1 MSKYTQNK
9 QLLLLDNYK
18 FMLTN
23 KKSLG
28 EMLDAIARAT
38 LSITD
43 TEDIN
48 TILQQIADICRSTI
62 AAQYVVIGMYNAD
75 SHIKQ
80 FVVSGISESN
90 PEALPLPKYGTE
102 IFNTILVHHSSV
114 RLEKINHLISSFNVS
129 SKYTSPKNFLGTPII
144 AGDAIQGA
152 IFLTNKVDDTIFSDL
167 DQKLVELLAAHAA
180 AAIRRTSISDVSDGY
195 QKALQQ
201 RNTQLAA
208 LNEAAMAIAGELS
221 LDNVLQ
227 QIVDSARSLMN
238 AKYAALG
245 VPNSEGYLDAFIYSG
260 MPREDAVLID
270 HLPKGYGLLGA
281 IFDERKPIRIP
292 KISKDKRS
300 VGFPDNHP
308 PMDSFLGVPVIGGGE
323 VLGNLYLT
331 SKIGANEFSLED
343 QEIVELL
350 AAHAAIAI
358 QNARLYEQVGRLAI
372 VEERTRIG
380 MDLHDGIIQSI
391 YAVGL
396 TLESTKLALSS
407 DPAEADQMLD
417 QAINGLNETIRDIR
431 NFILDLRP
439 HRFSGNLRQGFSRLI
454 REFQA
459 NTMVLVTLN
468 AVEGSFGGLPTSVA
482 RAIFLTT
489 QEALANVARHARASE
504 VYIEVKR
511 THLDVEVTIRDDGQG
526 FDLNTRLN
534 RIGHGLS
541 NMQARMEELKGSFI
555 LESAV
560 GEGTSIKLYLPLS

>member
-1 MSKYTQNK
+1 
-9 QLLLLDNYK
+9 
-18 FMLTN
+18 ML
-23 KKSLG
+23 KDKHSLEG
-28 EMLDAIARAT
+28 LLDAIAQAT
-38 LSITD
+38 LSIANA
-43 TEDIN
+43 ED
-48 TILQQIADICRSTI
+48 LQIVLKKIADICRDSVETE
-62 AAQYVVIGMYNAD
+62 YVVLAIYDDNYQTATC
-75 SHIKQ
+75 
-80 FVVSGISESN
+80 VVSGLSENN
-90 PEALPLPKYGTE
+90 PDEIPLPKMGSN
-102 IFNTILVHHSSV
+102 IFNTISIDVKNICLAQ
-114 RLEKINHLISSFNVS
+114 LNHQNNSFTIS
-129 SKYTSPKNFLGTPII
+129 SKYPLPQNFLGVPIVSSNT
-144 AGDAIQGA
+144 AIGA
-152 IFLTNKVDDTIFSDL
+152 IYLVNKLDGSTFSKFDE
-167 DQKLVELLAAHAA
+167 KCVELYAAHAA
-180 AAIRRTSISDVSDGY
+180 IAIRRASLGNKSDTY
-195 QKALQQ
+195 QHALEK

-227 QIVDSARSLMN
+227 QIVNSARSLMN
-238 AKYAALG
+238 AEYAALG

-260 MPREDAVLID
+260 MKREDAILID

-281 IFDERKPIRIP
+281 IYNERKPIRIP

-308 PMDSFLGVPVIGGGE
+308 PMDSFLGVPVIAGGE

-331 SKIGANEFSLED
+331 SKIDADEFSLED

-396 TLESTKLALSS
+396 TLESTKMALSS
-407 DPAEADQMLD
+407 NPEDADKMLD
-417 QAINGLNETIRDIR
+417 QAINGLNDTIRDIR

-439 HRFSGNLRQGFSRLI
+439 HRFSGNLRQGLSRLI

-468 AVEGSFGGLPTSVA
+468 APEGSFNALPTSVA

-489 QEALANVARHARASE
+489 QESLANVARHARATE

-526 FDLNTRLN
+526 FDLKTRLN

-541 NMQARMEELKGSFI
+541 NMQARMEELKGSFV
-555 LESAV
+555 LNSEV
-560 GEGTSIKLYLPLS
+560 GKGTEIKLQLPLG

>member
-1 MSKYTQNK
+1 MIEKKAVCLN
-9 QLLLLDNYK
+9 QLNQ
-18 FMLTN
+18 
-23 KKSLG
+23 KS
-28 EMLDAIARAT
+28 D
-38 LSITD
+38 SF
-43 TEDIN
+43 
-48 TILQQIADICRSTI
+48 TI
-62 AAQYVVIGMYNAD
+62 
-75 SHIKQ
+75 
-80 FVVSGISESN
+80 
-90 PEALPLPKYGTE
+90 
-102 IFNTILVHHSSV
+102 
-114 RLEKINHLISSFNVS
+114 S
-129 SKYTSPKNFLGTPII
+129 SKYPLPKNFLGAPII
-144 AGDAIQGA
+144 ASDTAVGA
-152 IFLTNKVDDTIFSDL
+152 IYLTNKL
-167 DQKLVELLAAHAA
+167 DGTEFNKIDEKCVNLFASHAA
-180 AAIRRTSISDVSDGY
+180 IAVRRASLSDVSDEY
-195 QKALQQ
+195 QQALEQ

-238 AKYAALG
+238 ANYAALG
-245 VPNSEGYLDAFIYSG
+245 VPNSDGYLDAFIYSG
-260 MPREDAVLID
+260 MKREDAILID

-281 IFDERKPIRIP
+281 IYKERKPIRIP

-300 VGFPDNHP
+300 SGFPENHP

-331 SKIGANEFSLED
+331 SKIDADEFSLED

-396 TLESTKLALSS
+396 TLESTKMALSTNPE
-407 DPAEADQMLD
+407 DADKMLD
-417 QAINGLNETIRDIR
+417 QAINGLNDTIRDIR

-439 HRFSGNLRQGFSRLI
+439 HRFSGNLRQGLSRLI

-468 AVEGSFGGLPTSVA
+468 APEGSFNAIPTSVA

-489 QEALANVARHARASE
+489 QESLANVARHARATE

-541 NMQARMEELKGSFI
+541 NMQARMEELKGSFV
-555 LESAV
+555 LNSEV
-560 GEGTSIKLYLPLS
+560 GKGTEIKLHLPLG

>member
-1 MSKYTQNK
+1 
-9 QLLLLDNYK
+9 
-18 FMLTN
+18 
-23 KKSLG
+23 
-28 EMLDAIARAT
+28 MLDAITRAT
-38 LSITD
+38 LSIAE
-43 TEDIN
+43 TEDIH
-48 TILQQIADICRSTI
+48 TILQQIADICRSTV
-62 AAQYVVIGMYNAD
+62 AAQYVVIGIYND
-75 SHIKQ
+75 KSHIDH
-80 FVVSGISESN
+80 FVVSGISEN
-90 PEALPLPKYGTE
+90 NFEAIPLPKYGTD
-102 IFNTILVHHSSV
+102 ILNTILVDNSSV
-114 RLEKINHLISSFNVS
+114 RLEQINHSINSFNIS
-129 SKYTSPKNFLGTPII
+129 AKYSLPKSFLGTPII
-144 AGDAIQGA
+144 AGDDVLGA
-152 IFLTNKVDDTIFSDL
+152 IFLTNKLDDTIFSEF

-180 AAIRRTSISDVSDGY
+180 LTIRQTLTSHVNNEY
-195 QKALQQ
+195 RQALQQ

-208 LNEAAMAIAGELS
+208 LNKAAMAIAGELA

-227 QIVDSARSLMN
+227 QIVDSARTLMN
-238 AKYAALG
+238 AEYAALG
-245 VPNSEGYLDAFIYSG
+245 VPNNEGYLDAFVYSG
-260 MPREDAVLID
+260 MRREDAVLIN

-281 IFDERKPIRIP
+281 IFQERKPIRIP
-292 KISKDKRS
+292 KITKDKRS
-300 VGFPDNHP
+300 VGFPENHP
-308 PMDSFLGVPVIGGGE
+308 LMESFLGVPVIVGDE

-331 SKIGANEFSLED
+331 SKIGADEFSLED
-343 QEIVELL
+343 QEIVVML

-396 TLESTKLALSS
+396 TLESIKLALSS
-407 DPAEADQMLD
+407 NPTEANQMLD
-417 QAINGLNETIRDIR
+417 QAITGLNDTIRDIR

-468 AVEGSFGGLPTSVA
+468 AAEGSFSGLPTSVA

-489 QEALANVARHARASE
+489 QEALANVARHAKASE

-511 THLDVEVTIRDDGQG
+511 THLDVEVIIRDDGQG
-526 FDLNTRLN
+526 FDLETRLN

-541 NMQARMEELKGSFI
+541 NMQARMEELKGSFV

-560 GEGTSIKLYLPLS
+560 GKGTSIKLHLPLN

>member
-1 MSKYTQNK
+1 
-9 QLLLLDNYK
+9 
-18 FMLTN
+18 MLN
-23 KKSLG
+23 
-28 EMLDAIARAT
+28 AIAQAT
-38 LSITD
+38 LSIAE
-43 TEDIN
+43 TEDILN
-48 TILQQIADICRSTI
+48 ILQQIANICRSTV
-62 AAQYVVIGMYNAD
+62 AAQYVVIGIYND
-75 SHIKQ
+75 NSRIDQ

-90 PEALPLPKYGTE
+90 LEAIPLPKNGTD
-102 IFNTILVHHSSV
+102 IFNTILIDNNSV
-114 RLEKINHLISSFNVS
+114 RLEQINHSINSFNVS
-129 SKYTSPKNFLGTPII
+129 TKYSVPKSFLGTPII
-144 AGDAIQGA
+144 AGDDIQGA
-152 IFLTNKVDDTIFSDL
+152 IFLTNKLDGTIFTEF

-180 AAIRRTSISDVSDGY
+180 LAIRRTSISHESDRY
-195 QKALQQ
+195 KQAWQQ

-208 LNEAAMAIAGELS
+208 LNKAAMAIAGELA
-221 LDNVLQ
+221 LNNVLQ
-227 QIVDSARSLMN
+227 QIVDSARTLMN
-238 AKYAALG
+238 AQYAALG

-260 MPREDAVLID
+260 MPREDAILID

-281 IFDERKPIRIP
+281 IFQEHKPIRIP
-292 KISKDKRS
+292 IISKDKRS
-300 VGFPDNHP
+300 VGFPKNHP
-308 PMDSFLGVPVIGGGE
+308 AMESFLGVPVIAGGE

-331 SKIGANEFSLED
+331 NKIGADAFSLED
-343 QEIVELL
+343 QEIVEML

-407 DPAEADQMLD
+407 NPADVNQMLD
-417 QAINGLNETIRDIR
+417 QAINGLNDTIRDIR

-468 AVEGSFGGLPTSVA
+468 AAEGSFSGLPTSVA

-504 VYIEVKR
+504 VYIEVNR
-511 THLDVEVTIRDDGQG
+511 THLDVEVTIRDDGHG

-541 NMQARMEELKGSFI
+541 NMQARMEELKGSFV

-560 GEGTSIKLYLPLS
+560 DDGTSIKLYIPLN